1 MKNWSSVVIIKMK
14 IKKFLI
20 VLGIFYLVSIVSAL
34 GTVDLNINDL
44 EFSYGEDLE
53 ISLNVKNE
61 HPKIGNFEV
70 ISLLGSENEDFL
82 VRPITKVINIPANS
96 EKTISLYSF
105 KIDENFKKGNYNV
118 GVDVYYNGQK
128 IEIDSINFRIVEA
141 IKEFNFKIK
150 MCKDSSCSEES
161 KIFLKNKKIYLDYAS
176 DISNPLITATLKYPS
191 GKTEVI
197 DLPYSFKASQIGT
210 YELSITASKEGY
222 KTVSVKEQFGVI
234 KKQAEIKEVQKPDL
248 GTYKNIKKVP
258 KENPIA
264 LFFFWLIIVVLII
277 LIIVVIYSLIK
288 KKR

>member
-141 IKEFNFKIK
+141 IKEFNFKVEFHTRVYTREYNK
-150 MCKDSSCSEES
+150 MKRDDG
-161 KIFLKNKKIYLDYAS
+161 KIRLLARV
-176 DISNPLITATLKYPS
+176 LCRM
-191 GKTEVI
+191 
-197 DLPYSFKASQIGT
+197 
-210 YELSITASKEGY
+210 LSHN
-222 KTVSVKEQFGVI
+222 QL
-234 KKQAEIKEVQKPDL
+234 QL
-248 GTYKNIKKVP
+248 
-258 KENPIA
+258 
-264 LFFFWLIIVVLII
+264 
-277 LIIVVIYSLIK
+277 
-288 KKR
+288 